1 MALRELHIMRK
12 ESNIKSKVQDK
23 AVSKEDLENFLFATD
38 RYIDCLEEENE
49 ELHWIVDDQDKS
61 NNELTNWVVKSV
73 DRAKKFRAEVDELKE
88 DNDYLTE
95 EVEELEDQA
104 GEMYKHIRSLEEALE
119 EANAKLTA
127 NKVVADRQDYLNS
140 FVDKEVVMSDT
151 EISILRT
158 RKKLTFIAFKEMLKK
173 NPNVKNHVAAKEL
186 GVTLETIIK
195 LKCMLA
201 A

>member
-1 MALRELHIMRK
+1 MRK

-23 AVSKEDLENFLFATD
+23 TISKEDLENFLFATD
-38 RYIDCLEEENE
+38 RYIDTLEEENE
-49 ELHWIVDDQDKS
+49 ELHWIVEDQDKS

-73 DRAKKFRAEVDELKE
+73 ERAKKFRVEVENLKE

-95 EVEELEDQA
+95 EIEELEDQA
-104 GEMYKHIRSLEEALE
+104 GEMYKHIRRLEEALE

-127 NKVVADRQDYLNS
+127 NKVAADREAYLNS

-151 EISILRT
+151 ELSALRT

>member
-1 MALRELHIMRK
+1 MRK

-23 AVSKEDLENFLFATD
+23 SISKEDLENFLFATD

-49 ELHWIVDDQDKS
+49 DLHFIVEDQDKT

-140 FVDKEVVMSDT
+140 FADKEVVMSDT